1 MRFLFNFDT
10 IRQTQTTVLKCRRA
24 SLATAEIWASGRSG
38 SFDKTESDSL
48 TTVGLHTGA
57 NGQFLSK
64 IYVKYVGVQSWK
76 AAHLPTLEI
85 RVEQKGNRVM
95 KCIVEIKLAKK
106 ERKKQRK
113 MLDK

>member
-1 MRFLFNFDT
+1 MNFDT
-10 IRQTQTTVLKCRRA
+10 IRQTQTTILKCRRA

-64 IYVKYVGVQSWK
+64 IYVKYVGVQSLK

-85 RVEQKGNRVM
+85 RVEQKGNR
-95 KCIVEIKLAKK
+95 ERKLAKNSGK
-106 ERKKQRK
+106 NFYRNK
-113 MLDK
+113 L